1 MIKHTNVYL
10 LQKIADKQGP
20 RAKEIIQDAIHELCE
35 LRDTMRKINAAALDT
50 LTEPAEL
57 QHFPGGG
64 FGQKLPPLPKR
75 LTRQTS
81 GVRIQPSKNAESDYV
96 KRA

>member
-50 LTEPAEL
+50 LTEPIA
-57 QHFPGGG
+57 FPPAGSAAA
-64 FGQKLPPLPKR
+64 KL
-75 LTRQTS
+75 TGCVTAD
-81 GVRIQPSKNAESDYV
+81 PST
-96 KRA
+96 

>member
-1 MIKHTNVYL
+1 MIKHTNTYQ
-10 LQKIADKQGP
+10 LQKLADHLGP
-20 RAKEIIQDAIHELCE
+20 RARELIRDAIHELCD
-35 LRDTMRKINAAALDT
+35 LRDAMRKINTAALDA

-64 FGQKLPPLPKR
+64 FGPKLPPLPKR